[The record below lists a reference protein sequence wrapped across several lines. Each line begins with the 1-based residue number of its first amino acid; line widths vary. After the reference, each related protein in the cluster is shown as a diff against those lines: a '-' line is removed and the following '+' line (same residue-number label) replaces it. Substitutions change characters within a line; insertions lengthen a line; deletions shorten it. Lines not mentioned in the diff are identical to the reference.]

1 MVSTEIIG
9 YLVLIGMDINKERQ
23 IYVDPIFI
31 KGKVMRVYLW
41 WDWKTR
47 IEVRVEFEKSIGTT
61 DRFKMIGFILELMRR
76 SNIDVVMTKQE
87 FINMQFGKFD
97 GLKTEITKIDF

>member
-1 MVSTEIIG
+1 M
-9 YLVLIGMDINKERQ
+9 NKEKTSHQ

-31 KGKVMRVYLW
+31 KGKVMRAYLW

-61 DRFKMIGFILELMRR
+61 DRFKMIGFVTELMRR
-76 SNIDVVMTKQE
+76 SGIDFMMTRDQ
-87 FINMQFGKFD
+87 FINLQFKEFP
-97 GLKTEITKIDF
+97 GLKIKVIPKDF

>member
-1 MVSTEIIG
+1 MEEKVS
-9 YLVLIGMDINKERQ
+9 Q

-31 KGKVMRVYLW
+31 KGNVLRAYLW

-61 DRFKMIGFILELMRR
+61 DRFKMIGFVTELMRR
-76 SNIDVVMTKQE
+76 SNIDLVISKND
-87 FINMQFGKFD
+87 FINMQFGKFP
-97 GLKTEITKIDF
+97 GLKIDITKIDF

>member
-1 MVSTEIIG
+1 
-9 YLVLIGMDINKERQ
+9 MDMNKERQ

-61 DRFKMIGFILELMRR
+61 DRFKMIGFVTELMRR
-76 SNIDVVMTKQE
+76 SNIDLVISKND
-87 FINMQFGKFD
+87 FINMRFGEFPGMTIKVI
-97 GLKTEITKIDF
+97 KVDF